1 MESSTFVAVV
11 AALGMWDLLIVPQPG
26 LELPALGPGSLS
38 HWTTRE
44 VKNFPSLGNTGQV
57 MSF

>member
-1 MESSTFVAVV
+1 MESSTFVAVD
-11 AALGMWDLLIVPQPG
+11 AALGMWDLVIGPRPVI
-26 LELPALGPGSLS
+26 ELPALGPGSLS